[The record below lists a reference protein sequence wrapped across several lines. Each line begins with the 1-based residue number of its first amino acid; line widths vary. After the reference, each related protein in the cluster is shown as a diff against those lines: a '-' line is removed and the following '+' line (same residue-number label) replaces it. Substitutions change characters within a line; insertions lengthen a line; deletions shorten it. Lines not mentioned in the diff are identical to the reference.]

1 MYRVPTSTSIGM
13 GVFGA
18 CCFERHPPYT
28 DHIKYNL
35 HNSTIS
41 DWYNSQP
48 MQQMRSQ
55 IRSNNPFFEGMSL
68 DRFKWAGVY
77 FPVYPEPWASTQIDL
92 PKFHKSATYLGWNG
106 QWELEFSVP
115 IFTWIHKLENLGW
128 IYD

>member
-1 MYRVPTSTSIGM
+1 
-13 GVFGA
+13 
-18 CCFERHPPYT
+18 
-28 DHIKYNL
+28 
-35 HNSTIS
+35 
-41 DWYNSQP
+41 